1 MKRKALV
8 RLLGPGCYD
17 TGSINSVRYPVI
29 VEAELCSIM
38 TEHAEVSAK
47 VLDQFAPLCT
57 PRMYGLTWFNPL
69 ESCGEVIGDGEVSWE
84 LYEPPPFEAWNNLK
98 RSREVGQMPHTETI
112 YR

>member
-8 RLLGPGCYD
+8 RLLNPSCYD
-17 TGSINSVRYPVI
+17 AGSINSVKYPVI

-38 TEHAEVSAK
+38 TEHAEVSAE
-47 VLDQFAPLCT
+47 VLDQFAPLNF
-57 PRMYGLTWFNPL
+57 PRSSGLTWFNPL
-69 ESCGEVIGDGEVSWE
+69 ELCGEVIGEGEPSWE
-84 LYEPPPFEAWNNLK
+84 IYESSPFEAWNNLK